1 MGGLLP
7 PAEVTPRPGSSS
19 TGAGSGVVAVRHPGS
34 GPTESGS
41 NPGRAPEV
49 LWRARFR
56 PLGPPESY
64 RHPGERVV
72 ERPARRNRCAGA
84 PNQYRS
90 TGSARTTWYERLV
103 AQPWGPGLRSG
114 YAPDQRPSRGAR
126 GPHRSDPRHWLCSR
140 QEYAREAVAEVPP
153 LRNCDHALRVRRVR
167 RADGR
172 EALVSPPFGNA
183 RDAEP
188 SPPTDQAPRPRR
200 TRPRPAGL
208 GLFACATR
216 SSTSPRRSA
225 TVAASTRPETPSLA
239 RMFPTWTPTVFS
251 LM

>member
-7 PAEVTPRPGSSS
+7 PAEVTPASGSSS
-19 TGAGSGVVAVRHPGS
+19 TGAGSGAVAIRHPGS
-34 GPTESGS
+34 GPTDSGS
-41 NPGRAPEV
+41 SPVRAANV
-49 LWRARFR
+49 HRRARFR
-56 PLGPPESY
+56 RPGPPKSY
-64 RHPGERVV
+64 RHLGERVAD
-72 ERPARRNRCAGA
+72 RPAPRNRCAGA

-90 TGSARTTWYERLV
+90 TGSARTTWYERPV
-103 AQPWGPGLRSG
+103 AQPWRRGLRSG

-126 GPHRSDPRHWLCSR
+126 GPHRSDPRHQWRSR
-140 QEYAREAVAEVPP
+140 QEYPREAVAEVPP
-153 LRNCDHALRVRRVR
+153 LWNCDHALRVRRVR

>member
-7 PAEVTPRPGSSS
+7 PAEVTPARVELDRRWVGRGRDPPPGEWPDRLRLEPS
-19 TGAGSGVVAVRHPGS
+19 S
-34 GPTESGS
+34 GPH
-41 NPGRAPEV
+41 V
-49 LWRARFR
+49 LRRARFR
-56 PLGPPESY
+56 TLGSPKSY
-64 RHPGERVV
+64 RHPGECVAD
-72 ERPARRNRCAGA
+72 RPARRNRCVGA

-90 TGSARTTWYERLV
+90 TGSARTTWYERPV
-103 AQPWGPGLRSG
+103 AQPWRRGLRSG

-126 GPHRSDPRHWLCSR
+126 GPHRSDPRHQWRSR

-153 LRNCDHALRVRRVR
+153 LRNCHHALRVRRVR
-167 RADGR
+167 LPDGR

-200 TRPRPAGL
+200 TRPGPAGP
-208 GLFACATR
+208 GLFAPAAR
-216 SSTSPRRSA
+216 SSTSPSRSA